1 MKGGTHLESYWV
13 AVYGSYRIT
22 SVFKQA
28 VLSFSFHISAVLIE
42 WIQAP
47 HLQGQDDSD
56 HQVWNKGYKSK
67 YAVL

>member
-42 WIQAP
+42 
-47 HLQGQDDSD
+47 
-56 HQVWNKGYKSK
+56 
-67 YAVL
+67 